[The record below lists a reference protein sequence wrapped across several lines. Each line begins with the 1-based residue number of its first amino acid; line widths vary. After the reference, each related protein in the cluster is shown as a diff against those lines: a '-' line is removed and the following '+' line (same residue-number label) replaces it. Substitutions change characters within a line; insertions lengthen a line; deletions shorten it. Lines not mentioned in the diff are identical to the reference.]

1 MEDGY
6 VGLSVGT
13 DLRDCGFDC
22 FSVGVE
28 EGVCDI
34 GIGGESAVP
43 PMYRVFMVRCRDH
56 RVVNSSSGV
65 VSYAPDDIYN
75 SPRVAGTVV
84 ED

>member
-1 MEDGY
+1 
-6 VGLSVGT
+6 
-13 DLRDCGFDC
+13 
-22 FSVGVE
+22 
-28 EGVCDI
+28 
-34 GIGGESAVP
+34 VP
-43 PMYRVFMVRCRDH
+43 PTYRVFMERCRDH